1 MLQYEVARK
10 LYEEMTEKV
19 STQPEDFKEFYQEFL
34 ELATDYAKTRLSW
47 TFMDL
52 EARRADD
59 AGRRI
64 RHDAYMAGL
73 TAVCRNLGIDGI
85 DDLMP
90 GRKSKGDF
98 ACYIALFLAL
108 EQR

>member
-1 MLQYEVARK
+1 MKEN
-10 LYEEMTEKV
+10 V
-19 STQPEDFKEFYQEFL
+19 SIQSEDFKEFYQEFL
-34 ELATDYAKTRLSW
+34 ELAADYAKTRLSW

-52 EARRADD
+52 EERRADD
-59 AGRRI
+59 ASRTI
-64 RHDAYMAGL
+64 KHNAYMAAL
-73 TAVCRNLGIDGI
+73 TAVCRNLGIEGI

-90 GRKSKGDF
+90 DRKSKGDS